1 MHFQINSNFILAAM
15 KKLVVQLFLL
25 FLFGTGVAQDT
36 NNNIP
41 KPQSIVQQP
50 GTFILHRKIAI
61 VEGPA
66 WVTGDAAAR
75 VYCTQLK
82 DSIGLHLAIVNAM
95 REGTFENAINLK
107 KIKDASLGSDGYR
120 IKIKKPAIIVEANND
135 TGLTNALQYL
145 FQIIPRKFF
154 EDKNPKAKI
163 PLSCSEITCKF

>member
-1 MHFQINSNFILAAM
+1 MPLCILAFM
-15 KKLVVQLFLL
+15 KVFFIPLFLL
-25 FLFGTGVAQDT
+25 LNVVSLFAQNDLKI
-36 NNNIP
+36 IP
-41 KPQSIVQQP
+41 KPTSIVEQP

-75 VYCTQLK
+75 DYCAQLK
-82 DSIGLHLAIVNAM
+82 DSIGLHLAIVNAL

-107 KIKDASLGSDGYR
+107 KINDASLGSDGYR

-135 TGLTNALQYL
+135 NGLTNALHYL